1 MAIIPL
7 KQSTII
13 TPVSSVDPD
22 YGNEIP
28 GVPYTLKC
36 RFSEGVKLVRNQHG
50 SEVVSVGKF
59 LFDKLAPITIS
70 DTLTYTNEL
79 SIETTY
85 GPLTISVKRDIAG
98 KPVLTEVYV

>member
-7 KQSTII
+7 KQSAII

-50 SEVVSVGKF
+50 NEVVSVGTF
-59 LFDKLAPITIS
+59 LFDKLATVTVS

-79 SIETTY
+79 NAESSY
-85 GPLTISVKRDIAG
+85 SPLTISVKRDIAG
-98 KPVLTEVYV
+98 KPLLTEVHV